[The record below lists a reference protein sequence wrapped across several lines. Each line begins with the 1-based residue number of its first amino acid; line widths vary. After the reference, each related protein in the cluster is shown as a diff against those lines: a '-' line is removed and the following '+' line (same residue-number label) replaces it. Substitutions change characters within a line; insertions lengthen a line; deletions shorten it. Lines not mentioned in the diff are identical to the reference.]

1 MSTETAVKPLVLEGA
16 HVRLEP
22 LRQDH
27 VDALVEAARGA
38 RVPFTYFPDT
48 RDGME
53 RYVASALGDQVAGTA
68 MPFVTV
74 ARSSGR
80 VVGATRF
87 MNIEFWPWP
96 DGNTNQRGTELPD
109 AVEIGATWLAA
120 DARRTALNT
129 EAKLLML
136 RHAFEGWRVH
146 RVRLVTDSRNFQS
159 REAILR
165 LGARFDGVLRGARE
179 GADGAIRHSAV
190 YSILEAEWP
199 GVKARLERRLAGGA
213 RSGAGDDV
221 AKGLAEF
228 AGLSRED
235 RLARLGRMAA
245 ELAAAI
251 SGVGAEALARR
262 PDAQNWAAVEV
273 LCHLRDT
280 EESFLERMRLIV
292 LTDEPRF
299 VTTNPD
305 RWADERQY
313 LRNHA
318 AAALAAFRLRRHDT
332 LTFLAELAEAD
343 WQRAGHQLD
352 SRGRRTV
359 DDFVSVMA
367 WHDAN
372 HLDQL
377 RRALA

>member
-1 MSTETAVKPLVLEGA
+1 MSAETTVKPLVLEGE

-22 LRQDH
+22 LTREH
-27 VDALVEAARGA
+27 IDALVEAARGS
-38 RVPFTYFPDT
+38 RVAFTYFPDT

-53 RYVASALGDQVAGTA
+53 RYVASALAEQVAGTA
-68 MPFVTV
+68 VPFVTV
-74 ARSSGR
+74 ARSESR

-96 DGNTNQRGTELPD
+96 AGNPNQRGSDLPD

-136 RHAFEGWRVH
+136 RHAFEVWRVH

-165 LGARFDGVLRGARE
+165 LGTRFDGVLRGARE

-199 GVKARLERRLAGGA
+199 GVKARLERRLAGSA

-221 AKGLAEF
+221 ARGMAEF
-228 AGLSRED
+228 VALSRED
-235 RLARLGRMAA
+235 RLARLGRTGA

-251 SGVGAEALARR
+251 GGVGAEALARR
-262 PDAQNWAAVEV
+262 PDAKNWAAVEV

-299 VTTNPD
+299 ATTNPD

-313 LRNHA
+313 LRNDA

-332 LTFLAELAEAD
+332 LTFLDGLGEAD

-372 HLDQL
+372 HLEQL
-377 RRALA
+377 RGALA